1 VTSHIEPHG
10 RGTRVSVDVLGR
22 RVTGLYHRTTADG
35 REVYEYR
42 GRLDGRVANRKLAA
56 TNKTD
61 AAAEVEQL
69 RSTAR
74 SSDHVTVDRT
84 LTTARLI
91 ERFRQSVEGDP
102 TISPRTREDWL
113 TRIDLH
119 VLPTLGRVRVCDL
132 DAHAV
137 RRFARGLPKMRAKT
151 HRNVISVLS
160 VLLAWATAE
169 GLAAENPVSRARERF
184 PRELRRTDATKFEPR
199 ALTDAEVELA
209 LAKVTATYRPLITFI
224 AETGARVSEALGVR
238 FGDLDLQARTW
249 TVAGQL
255 ADDGTVRDAKTP
267 GSMATVPL
275 SDGAVAIVKERRR
288 VLMASGFDSVA
299 PDAFVFTGR
308 TGQPFM
314 RRNTLRAWQDAT
326 VAALGVSL
334 RLHDLRTTFASRL
347 AANGVDVAT
356 AQALMRHARPS
367 TTLDVYT
374 RVRGD
379 AAAKL
384 ERMRAALEA

>member
-1 VTSHIEPHG
+1 
-10 RGTRVSVDVLGR
+10 
-22 RVTGLYHRTTADG
+22 
-35 REVYEYR
+35 
-42 GRLDGRVANRKLAA
+42 
-56 TNKTD
+56 NKTA

-74 SSDHVTVDRT
+74 TSDHVTVDRT
-84 LTTARLI
+84 LTVARLA
-91 ERFRQSVEGDP
+91 EKFRQAAEADP
-102 TISPRTREDWL
+102 AISPRTREDWL
-113 TRIDLH
+113 TRVDHH

-137 RRFARGLPKMRAKT
+137 RRFARGLPKMRSKT
-151 HRNVISVLS
+151 HRNVLSVLS
-160 VLLAWATAE
+160 VLLAWPVAE
-169 GLAAENPVSRARERF
+169 GLASENPVSRARERF
-184 PRELRRTDATKFEPR
+184 PRDLRRTDATKFEPR
-199 ALTDAEVELA
+199 ALTDAEVKQA
-209 LAKVTATYRPLITFI
+209 LAKVGATYRPLVTFI

-238 FGDLDLQARTW
+238 FRDVELQAGTW

-275 SDGAVAIVKERRR
+275 SGGAVAVVKERRR
-288 VLMASGFDSVA
+288 VLMRSGFAAAA
-299 PDAFVFTGR
+299 PDAFVFTGIN
-308 TGQPFM
+308 GQPLM
-314 RRNTLRAWQDAT
+314 RRNTLRAWQEAT
-326 VAALGVSL
+326 KAALGVSL

-347 AANGVDVAT
+347 AANNVDVAT